1 MKTGI
6 KLAAIAAMTCVAGVS
21 HAAQYVITTNDVMTD
36 SKVKLLK
43 AAPSM
48 TIIRQMTDQR
58 RWVVDLPDRGLDVM
72 LDKLRASDFIKA
84 VEPDRWVT
92 TQYVPNDPYIS
103 DQYSLMD
110 ENDEPAGINLWDALD
125 YTTGAGSIVA
135 VLDTGY
141 VDHPDLDANRLP
153 GYDMISSSS
162 TAGDGNGRD
171 SDATDV
177 GDYAW
182 YCFSFSSSWHGS
194 HVAGTATGVGDNGT
208 GITGIAYEGE
218 FVPVR
223 VLGKCGG
230 TLSDIADGVRW
241 AAGLNVSGTSSNPYP
256 ADVINLSLGG
266 SGSCDSY
273 MQDAI
278 NDAVAAG
285 SVVVVAA
292 GNSNANAANYTPA
305 SCNNIITVA
314 AVDQTGGKASYSNYG
329 NVVEIAA
336 PGSSILST
344 IDSGRR
350 TSTGPAYAY
359 YSGTSMA
366 TPTVAGVVALMKAAN
381 PSLTPADVL
390 SILQSTAS
398 PFPASCSGC
407 GAGIVDAEAAVEAAL
422 AF

>member
-1 MKTGI
+1 
-6 KLAAIAAMTCVAGVS
+6 MTCVAGVS
-21 HAAQYVITTNDVMTD
+21 HAAQYVITTNDVMAD

-182 YCFSFSSSWHGS
+182 YCFSFSSSLHGS

-344 IDSGRR
+344 IDSGRK
-350 TSTGPAYAY
+350 TSSGPAYAY

>member
-6 KLAAIAAMTCVAGVS
+6 KLAAVAAMTCVASVS
-21 HAAQYVITTNDVMTD
+21 HAAQYVITTNNVMAD

-48 TIIRQMTDQR
+48 KIIRQMTDQR

-72 LDKLRASDFIKA
+72 LDKLRATDFIKA

-92 TQYVPNDPYIS
+92 TQYVPNDPFIP

-125 YTTGAGSIVA
+125 YTAGAGTVVA

-177 GDYAW
+177 GDFAW

-194 HVAGTATGVGDNGT
+194 HVAGTANGVGDNGT

-241 AAGLNVSGTSSNPYP
+241 AAGLTVSGTSSNPYP

-314 AVDQTGGKASYSNYG
+314 SVDQTGGKASYSNYG

-350 TSTGPAYAY
+350 TSSGPAYAY

-390 SILQSTAS
+390 NILQSTAS

>member
-1 MKTGI
+1 
-6 KLAAIAAMTCVAGVS
+6 MTCVAGVS
-21 HAAQYVITTNDVMTD
+21 HAAQYVITTNDVMAD

>member
-1 MKTGI
+1 MKTGM
-6 KLAAIAAMTCVAGVS
+6 KLAAGAALACVAGMAN
-21 HAAQYVITTNDVMTD
+21 AAQYVITTNDVMAD
-36 SKVKLLK
+36 SKAKLLK
-43 AAPSM
+43 TVPAM
-48 TIIRQMTDQR
+48 NIMRQMTDQR
-58 RWVVDLPDRGLDVM
+58 RWVVDLPDRGLDVA
-72 LDKLRASDFIKA
+72 LEKLRSADFIKA

-92 TQYVPNDPYIS
+92 TQYVPNDPYIG

-110 ENDEPAGINLWDALD
+110 DSSEPAGINLWGALD
-125 YTTGAGSIVA
+125 YTFGAGAIVA

-141 VDHPDLDANRLP
+141 VQHPDLDGNRLP

-177 GDYAW
+177 GDHYPR
-182 YCFSFSSSWHGS
+182 CGSFSSSWHGS
-194 HVAGTATGVGDNGT
+194 HVAGTATGDGDNGT
-208 GITGIAYEGE
+208 GITGIAFDGE

-230 TLSDIADGVRW
+230 TLSDIADAVRW
-241 AAGLNVSGTSSNPYP
+241 AAGLSVSGVPANPYP

-278 NDAVAAG
+278 DDAVAAG

-292 GNSNANAANYTPA
+292 GNSNANASNYTPA
-305 SCNNIITVA
+305 SCDNIITVA

-329 NVVEIAA
+329 SAVEIAA

-344 IDSGRR
+344 IDSGRK
-350 TSTGPAYAY
+350 TSSGPAYAY

-381 PSLTPADVL
+381 PSLTPSDVL
-390 SILQSTAS
+390 SILQSTSRA
-398 PFPASCSGC
+398 FPASCSGC
-407 GAGIVDAEAAVEAAL
+407 GTGIVDAEAAVAAAL
-422 AF
+422 SY

>member
-6 KLAAIAAMTCVAGVS
+6 KLAAAAALACVAGMT
-21 HAAQYVITTNDVMTD
+21 HAAQYVITTNDVVADNKIRLMQA
-36 SKVKLLK
+36 L
-43 AAPSM
+43 PSIS
-48 TIIRQMTDQR
+48 IIRQMTDQR
-58 RWVVDLPDRGLDVM
+58 RWVVNLPDRGLDVAVE
-72 LDKLRASDFIKA
+72 KLRAADFIKA

-92 TQYVPNDPYIS
+92 TQYVPNDPYIA

-125 YTTGAGSIVA
+125 YTTGYGSIVA

-141 VDHPDLDANRLP
+141 VTHPDLDANRLP

-171 SDATDV
+171 SNATDV

-182 YCFSFSSSWHGS
+182 YCLSFSSSWHGS
-194 HVAGTATGVGDNGT
+194 HVSGTATGDGDNGT
-208 GITGIAYEGE
+208 GITGIAYDGE

-241 AAGLNVSGTSSNPYP
+241 AAGLTVSGVPANPYP

-278 NDAVAAG
+278 DDAVAAG

-292 GNSNANAANYTPA
+292 GNSNADASNYTPA
-305 SCNNIITVA
+305 SCDNIITVA

-329 NVVEIAA
+329 SVVEIAA

-344 IDSGRR
+344 IDAGRK

-366 TPTVAGVVALMKAAN
+366 TPTVAGVIALMKSAN

-390 SILQSTAS
+390 NILQSTAS

>member
-1 MKTGI
+1 
-6 KLAAIAAMTCVAGVS
+6 MTCVAGVS
-21 HAAQYVITTNDVMTD
+21 HAAQYVITTNDVMAD

-182 YCFSFSSSWHGS
+182 YCFSFSSSLHGS

-241 AAGLNVSGTSSNPYP
+241 AAGLNLSGTSSNPYP

>member
-1 MKTGI
+1 MKAGM
-6 KLAAIAAMTCVAGVS
+6 KLAAGAALACVAGMS
-21 HAAQYVITTNDVMTD
+21 HAAQYVITTHDVMSD
-36 SKVKLLK
+36 NPAKMLK
-43 AAPSM
+43 AVPAM
-48 TIIRQMTDQR
+48 NIIRQMTDER
-58 RWVVDLPDRGLDVM
+58 RFVVNLPDRGLDVAIDA
-72 LDKLRASDFIKA
+72 LKSSGFIKA

-92 TQYVPNDPYIS
+92 TQYIPNDPYIG

-110 ENDEPAGINLWDALD
+110 DSSEPAGINLWGALD
-125 YTTGAGSIVA
+125 YTFGAGTVVA

-141 VDHPDLDANRLP
+141 VDHPDLDGNRLP
-153 GYDMISSSS
+153 GYDMISNSRY
-162 TAGDGNGRD
+162 AGDGNGRD

-177 GDYAW
+177 GDY
-182 YCFSFSSSWHGS
+182 YPRCGSFSSSWHGS
-194 HVAGTATGVGDNGT
+194 HVAGTATGDGDNGT
-208 GITGIAYEGE
+208 GITGIAFDGE

-230 TLSDIADGVRW
+230 SLSDIADGVRW
-241 AAGLNVSGTSSNPYP
+241 AAGLSVSGTPANPYP

-273 MQDAI
+273 IQDAI
-278 NDAVAAG
+278 DDAVAAG

-314 AVDQTGGKASYSNYG
+314 SVDQTGGKASYSNYG

-344 IDSGRR
+344 IDSGRKS
-350 TSTGPAYAY
+350 STGPAYAY

-366 TPTVAGVVALMKAAN
+366 TPTVAGVIALMKAAN
-381 PSLTPADVL
+381 PSLTPAEVL
-390 SILQSTAS
+390 SILQSTSRA
-398 PFPASCSGC
+398 FPASCSGC
-407 GAGIVDAEAAVEAAL
+407 GTGIVDAEAAVATAMTY
-422 AF
+422 

>member
-1 MKTGI
+1 MKTGM
-6 KLAAIAAMTCVAGVS
+6 KLAAGAALACVAGMAN
-21 HAAQYVITTNDVMTD
+21 AAQYVITTNDVMTD
-36 SKVKLLK
+36 SKAKLLK
-43 AAPSM
+43 TVPAM
-48 TIIRQMTDQR
+48 NIMRQMTDQR
-58 RWVVDLPDRGLDVM
+58 RWVVDLPDRGLDVA
-72 LDKLRASDFIKA
+72 LAKLRSADFIKA

-92 TQYVPNDPYIS
+92 TQYVPNDPYIG

-110 ENDEPAGINLWDALD
+110 DSSEPAGINLWGALD
-125 YTTGAGSIVA
+125 YTFGAGAIVA

-141 VDHPDLDANRLP
+141 VLHPDLDGNRLP

-177 GDYAW
+177 GDHYPR
-182 YCFSFSSSWHGS
+182 CGSFSSSWHGS
-194 HVAGTATGVGDNGT
+194 HVAGTATGDGDNGT
-208 GITGIAYEGE
+208 GITGIAFDGE

-230 TLSDIADGVRW
+230 TLSDIADAVRW
-241 AAGLNVSGTSSNPYP
+241 AAGLSVSGVPANPYP

-278 NDAVAAG
+278 DDAVAAG

-292 GNSNANAANYTPA
+292 GNSNANASNYTPA
-305 SCNNIITVA
+305 SCDNIITVA

-329 NVVEIAA
+329 SAVEIAA

-344 IDSGRR
+344 IDSGRK
-350 TSTGPAYAY
+350 TSSGPAYAY

-381 PSLTPADVL
+381 PSLTPSDVL
-390 SILQSTAS
+390 SILQSTSRA
-398 PFPASCSGC
+398 FPASCSGC
-407 GAGIVDAEAAVEAAL
+407 GTGIVDAEAAVAAAL
-422 AF
+422 SY